1 MKLLKSGIRIG
12 SVLVLALLT
21 GQEFAA
27 AEDKKEE
34 VPSIICGGCVSATR
48 TSQGKDSI
56 TLSSA
61 AIM

>member
-1 MKLLKSGIRIG
+1 MKLLKQGIRIG

-21 GQEFAA
+21 GQGVAT

-34 VPSIICGGCVSATR
+34 APSIICGGCVSATH

-56 TLSSA
+56 TPSSA